1 MVATRSSRDAAPA
14 RRVVVTG
21 LDVVTPIGAGRDA
34 FWKAALAG
42 ISGVRRI
49 THFDPEGLPSQMAA
63 TLADPAALEAF
74 RAEAGLDALEPR
86 SVVLGVRAAG
96 GAVVAAHARE
106 ALRSPRAGVFV
117 GTGGERNDLRAL
129 GAIAYASR
137 GDGGAVTPAGFA
149 RELARRVATDRLERL
164 LPQYLASRLA
174 GLFEIAGPTATIQ
187 TACTSSAQ
195 AIGEACRAIRRGTV
209 DVALAGGAECIVSPI
224 EIQLFCLLGV
234 MSRQNAAPE
243 TASRPF
249 DARRDGFVMGEGAGF
264 LVLEEA
270 GHARARG
277 AEALA
282 EVAGYGTACDAY
294 RITDEAPDGRG
305 AIQAMEKALADAGL
319 GPADVDYVNAHGT
332 STPMNDRVETA
343 AIKAVFGAH
352 AARLLVSSTKSMIG
366 HTISAAGAIEL
377 ATTVLALRHQVA
389 PPTINY
395 RVPDPE
401 CDLHY
406 VPNTPV
412 AARIRAAISNSFG
425 FGGHNDCLLVREFEA
440 FRSFDYGR

>member
-1 MVATRSSRDAAPA
+1 MVAIPSSRERAPA

-21 LDVVTPIGAGRDA
+21 LDVVTPIGVGRDA

-42 ISGVRRI
+42 ASGVRRI
-49 THFDPEGLPSQMAA
+49 AHFDPEGLPTQMAA
-63 TLADPAALEAF
+63 TLADPSAIEELA
-74 RAEAGLDALEPR
+74 AEAGLDALEPR
-86 SVVLGVRAAG
+86 GVVLGVRAAS
-96 GAVVAAHARE
+96 GAVAAARAGE
-106 ALRSPRAGVFV
+106 VLRSPRAGVLV
-117 GTGGERNDLRAL
+117 GTSGERHDLRSL

-137 GDGGAVTPAGFA
+137 AEGLAVTPASFA
-149 RELARRVATDRLERL
+149 REFAGRVAKARLERL
-164 LPQYLASRLA
+164 CPQYLASRLA
-174 GLFEIAGPTATIQ
+174 ARFGIAGPTATIQ

-195 AIGEACRAIRRGTV
+195 AIGEACRAIRRGTI

-270 GHARARG
+270 SHARARG
-277 AEALA
+277 AEVLA
-282 EVAGYGTACDAY
+282 EIAGYGTACDAY

-305 AIQAMEKALADAGL
+305 AIRAMERALADAGL
-319 GPADVDYVNAHGT
+319 GPGDVDYVNAHGT
-332 STPMNDRVETA
+332 STRMNDRVETA

-377 ATTVLALRHQVA
+377 ATTVLALRDQIA

-401 CDLHY
+401 CDLHC
-406 VPNTPV
+406 VPNAPLAV
-412 AARIRAAISNSFG
+412 RIRAAISNSFG
-425 FGGHNDCLLVREFEA
+425 FGGHNDCLLVREA
-440 FRSFDYGR
+440 RP

>member
-1 MVATRSSRDAAPA
+1 MAAIPSSRERGPA

-21 LDVVTPIGAGRDA
+21 LDVVTPIGVGRDA

-42 ISGVRRI
+42 ASGVRRI
-49 THFDPEGLPSQMAA
+49 AHFDPEGLPTQMAA
-63 TLADPAALEAF
+63 TLADPAAIEELA
-74 RAEAGLDALEPR
+74 AEGGLDALEPR
-86 SVVLGVRAAG
+86 GVVVGVRAAS
-96 GAVVAAHARE
+96 GAVAAARARE
-106 ALRSPRAGVFV
+106 VLRSPRAGVLV
-117 GTGGERNDLRAL
+117 GTSGERHDLRSL

-137 GDGGAVTPAGFA
+137 AEGLTVTPASFA
-149 RELARRVATDRLERL
+149 REFAGRVAKARLERL
-164 LPQYLASRLA
+164 CPQYLASRLA
-174 GLFEIAGPTATIQ
+174 ARFGIAGPTATIQ

-195 AIGEACRAIRRGTV
+195 AIGEACRAIRRGTI
-209 DVALAGGAECIVSPI
+209 DVALAGGAECIASPI

-270 GHARARG
+270 SHARARG
-277 AEALA
+277 AEVLA
-282 EVAGYGTACDAY
+282 EIAGYGTACDAY

-305 AIQAMEKALADAGL
+305 AIRAMEGALADAGL
-319 GPADVDYVNAHGT
+319 GPGDVDYVNAHGT
-332 STPMNDRVETA
+332 STRMNDRVETV

-377 ATTVLALRHQVA
+377 ATTVLALRDQIA

-401 CDLHY
+401 CDLHC
-406 VPNTPV
+406 VPNAPLAV
-412 AARIRAAISNSFG
+412 RIRAAISNSFG
-425 FGGHNDCLLVREFEA
+425 FGGHNDCLLVREA
-440 FRSFDYGR
+440 RP

>member
-1 MVATRSSRDAAPA
+1 MAAIPSSRERGPA

-21 LDVVTPIGAGRDA
+21 LDVVTPIGVGRDA

-42 ISGVRRI
+42 ASGVRRI
-49 THFDPEGLPSQMAA
+49 AHFDPEGLPTQMAA
-63 TLADPAALEAF
+63 TLADPAAIEELA
-74 RAEAGLDALEPR
+74 AEAGLDALEPR
-86 SVVLGVRAAG
+86 GVVVGVRAAS
-96 GAVVAAHARE
+96 GAVAGAHAGE
-106 ALRSPRAGVFV
+106 VLRSPRAGVLV
-117 GTGGERNDLRAL
+117 GTSGERHDLRSL

-137 GDGGAVTPAGFA
+137 AEGLAVTPASFA
-149 RELARRVATDRLERL
+149 REFAGRVAKARLERL
-164 LPQYLASRLA
+164 CPQYLASRLA
-174 GLFEIAGPTATIQ
+174 ARFGIAGPTATIQ

-195 AIGEACRAIRRGTV
+195 AIGEACRAIRRGTI

-270 GHARARG
+270 SHARARG
-277 AEALA
+277 AEVLA
-282 EVAGYGTACDAY
+282 EIAGYGTACDAY

-305 AIQAMEKALADAGL
+305 AIRAMERALADAGL
-319 GPADVDYVNAHGT
+319 GPGDVDYVNAHGT
-332 STPMNDRVETA
+332 STRMNDTVETA

-377 ATTVLALRHQVA
+377 ATTVLALRDQIA

-401 CDLHY
+401 CDLHC
-406 VPNTPV
+406 VPNAPLAV
-412 AARIRAAISNSFG
+412 RIRAAISNSFG
-425 FGGHNDCLLVREFEA
+425 FGGHNDCLLVREA
-440 FRSFDYGR
+440 RP